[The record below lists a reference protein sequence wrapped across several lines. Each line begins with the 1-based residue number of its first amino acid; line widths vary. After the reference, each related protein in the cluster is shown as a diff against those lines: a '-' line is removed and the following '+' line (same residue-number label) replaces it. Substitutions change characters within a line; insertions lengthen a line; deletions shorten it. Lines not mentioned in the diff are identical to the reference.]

1 MIEISPGRII
11 YGRSIQRAIYKTYN
25 FYQKSIKVLI
35 TATEYYSLIRGYLGV
50 EIVTSG

>member
-25 FYQKSIKVLI
+25 FYKKSIKVLI
-35 TATEYYSLIRGYLGV
+35 AATEYYSLIRGYLGV